1 MCDQDNKALGS
12 GMTVVLRSGG
22 PRMIIRAVSGDQA
35 YCEWLLGKVRRQ
47 GTFALSTLEPVDPE
61 PDEVEGTGK

>member
-22 PRMIIRAVSGDQA
+22 PRMVIRAVSGDQA
-35 YCEWLLGKVRRQ
+35 YCEWLSGDVRRQ
-47 GTFALSTLEPVDPE
+47 GTFALSTLVPAEAE
-61 PDEVEGTGK
+61 KNEAEGRP